1 MLTEHFKKINER
13 FHIQWLMI
21 IFYHENHTESCNE
34 FVLYFKLYW
43 GLLLSKYV
51 QGILQCI
58 AIDYEH

>member
-51 QGILQCI
+51 QGILQ
-58 AIDYEH
+58 